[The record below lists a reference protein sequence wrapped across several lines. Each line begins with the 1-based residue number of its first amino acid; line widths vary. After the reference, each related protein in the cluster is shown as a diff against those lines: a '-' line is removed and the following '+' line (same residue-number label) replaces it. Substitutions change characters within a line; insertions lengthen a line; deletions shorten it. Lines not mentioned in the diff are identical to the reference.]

1 MFIVLSVFLL
11 RRYILS
17 EREIIPIVIN
27 QYLIVMK
34 KLESPA
40 ILVVDMLNDF
50 VTGALT
56 CDRAKAIV
64 PATAE
69 LLDAAREAGVPVI
82 FCNDAHIAGIDREL
96 KLWGDHAIVGTKGAE
111 VIPELKLCDKDYVVP
126 KRRYSGFFQTDLD
139 ILLKELG
146 VKTVVMTGLHA
157 HMCVRHTSADAYC
170 LGYDVVVEKQAT
182 DSFTE
187 EDYIGGLAYLKTC
200 YGADAYTN
208 EELIE
213 ML

>member
-1 MFIVLSVFLL
+1 MVQCIVNHN
-11 RRYILS
+11 IM
-17 EREIIPIVIN
+17 E
-27 QYLIVMK
+27 
-34 KLESPA
+34 KLNHPA

-50 VTGALT
+50 VTGALG
-56 CDRAKAIV
+56 CDRGRAIV
-64 PATAE
+64 PKTAE
-69 LLDAAREAGVPVI
+69 LLDAARAKGVPVI
-82 FCNDAHIAGIDREL
+82 FCNDCHLPGIDREL
-96 KLWGDHAIVGTKGAE
+96 QLWGDHAIKGTPGAE

-170 LGYDVVVEKQAT
+170 LGYDVVAASEAT

-187 EDYIGGLAYLKTC
+187 EDYKIGLAYLKTC
-200 YGADAYTN
+200 YGAPALTN
-208 EELIE
+208 DELIP
-213 ML
+213 LL